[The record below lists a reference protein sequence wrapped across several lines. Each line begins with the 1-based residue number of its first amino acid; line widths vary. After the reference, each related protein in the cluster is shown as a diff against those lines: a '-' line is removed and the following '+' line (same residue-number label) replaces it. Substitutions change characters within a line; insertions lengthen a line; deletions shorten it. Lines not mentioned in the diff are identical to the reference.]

1 MKNQRNYS
9 FFIGV
14 ILFLIY
20 EKCFFVL
27 FSLNEISLFQFKGT
41 ETLYIIGLILTII
54 LTNTVII
61 SLYRSFIR
69 LKTHNKAYTVRLIT
83 ILLLGIIFYLGA
95 NYYLGYLGSN
105 GIEQD
110 IQNVFL
116 KYYGYKNTIYFIN
129 TTILIVVYGFYILR
143 YNSSN
148 NQRGVS

>member
-1 MKNQRNYS
+1 MKNQQNYS
-9 FFIGV
+9 LFIGI
-14 ILFLIY
+14 ILFIIY
-20 EKCFFVL
+20 EKCFFIL
-27 FSLNEISLFQFKGT
+27 FSLNEIFLFQFKGT
-41 ETLYIIGLILTII
+41 ETLYIIGFALTII
-54 LTNTVII
+54 LANTVII
-61 SLYRSFIR
+61 NLYKSFIR

-129 TTILIVVYGFYILR
+129 TTILVVLYGYNVLR
-143 YNSSN
+143 TKEK
-148 NQRGVS
+148 